1 MEVSDAPLPSRS
13 HGAAL
18 IAKIGAPSR
27 GGNGRGVT
35 ASGERAPEGA
45 NGILYIVATPIGNP
59 DDVTARAIRV
69 LSEAD
74 LIACEDTRRTGHLLG
89 AHSIRTPTLSYFEHN
104 EERRTPELIERLM
117 RGAKIALVTDAGTPA
132 ISDPGYRLVRAAHEA
147 GVRVAAVPGPSAAIA
162 ALSIAGLPTDRFV
175 FEGFLPTRANAR
187 RAALKRLAREERTIV
202 IFEAARRLAE
212 TLDDMAVEFGAD
224 RMAAIAR
231 EITKTFEETVRGTLG
246 ELARTFKTREAL
258 GEVTLV
264 VEGAR
269 KSNETAA
276 ESGTEAPVTV
286 DVLRDAGLSLK
297 QASTVVAKLRGLSRR
312 EVYQN
317 AIRTRRNGD

>member
-1 MEVSDAPLPSRS
+1 
-13 HGAAL
+13 
-18 IAKIGAPSR
+18 
-27 GGNGRGVT
+27 VT
-35 ASGERAPEGA
+35 ASGERAPAGA
-45 NGILYIVATPIGNP
+45 DGILYVVATPIGNP
-59 DDVTARAIRV
+59 GDVTARAIRV
-69 LSEAD
+69 LGEAD
-74 LIACEDTRRTGHLLG
+74 LIACEDTRRTGRLLA
-89 AHSIRTPTLSYFEHN
+89 AHSIRTPAVSYFEHN
-104 EERRTPELIERLM
+104 EERRTPELIDRLK

-147 GVRVAAVPGPSAAIA
+147 GVRVAAVPGPSAAVA

-187 RAALKRLAREERTIV
+187 RAALKRMAREERTIV
-202 IFEAARRLAE
+202 IFEAARRLGE
-212 TLDDMAVEFGAD
+212 TLDDMAVEFGAN

-231 EITKTFEETVRGTLG
+231 ELTKTFEETVRGTLG
-246 ELARTFKTREAL
+246 ELARTFKTRETL

-269 KSNETAA
+269 KSNGTAA
-276 ESGTEAPVTV
+276 ESEGAADASVTV
-286 DVLRDAGLSLK
+286 DVLREAGLSLK

>member
-1 MEVSDAPLPSRS
+1 VNASD
-13 HGAAL
+13 
-18 IAKIGAPSR
+18 
-27 GGNGRGVT
+27 
-35 ASGERAPEGA
+35 ERAPAGA
-45 NGILYIVATPIGNP
+45 NGILYVVAMPIGNP
-59 DDVTARAIRV
+59 DDVSARAIRV
-69 LSEAD
+69 LDEAD
-74 LIACEDTRRTGHLLG
+74 LIACEDTRRTGRLLA
-89 AHSIRTPTLSYFEHN
+89 AHSIRTPTVSYFEHN
-104 EERRTPELIERLM
+104 EERRTPELIERM
-117 RGAKIALVTDAGTPA
+117 KRGAKIALVTDAGTPA

-147 GVRVAAVPGPSAAIA
+147 GVRVTAVPGPSAAVA

-187 RAALKRLAREERTIV
+187 RAALKRMAREERTIV
-202 IFEAARRLAE
+202 IFEAARRLHE

-246 ELARTFKTREAL
+246 ELARTFKTHEAL

-269 KSNETAA
+269 KSSESAA
-276 ESGTEAPVTV
+276 ESGTDASITV